1 MSRELDINALIERL
15 ARGDRGAL
23 AKAITLVESQ
33 NIEHQ
38 KTAHHLLAQLP
49 APQKK
54 SWRVAIS
61 GVPGVGKSTF
71 IDALG
76 SFLVNAGNRVAV
88 LAIDPTSEHSKGSIL
103 GDKTRMERLAALPE
117 AFIRPSPS
125 SGTLGGVGRST
136 RETIALCETAGF
148 DVILVETVGVGQSET
163 LAHGMTDVFLLLVL
177 ASAGDELQGI
187 KRGIM
192 EMADLLIINKDDG
205 PQAALANQ
213 GRANMINA
221 LHLFPSRPDG
231 WQVPVLTASA
241 IENRGLKEIWAKV
254 TDYLSEAEKNG
265 QLAQKRAGQERA
277 WLHDVFQNEL
287 ILKVMQHQAV
297 NNFLESALIEIENGS
312 VVRNLYPAI
321 DAFIA
326 DFLTLK
332 RD

>member
-1 MSRELDINALIERL
+1 MSRELDINDLIKRL
-15 ARGDRGAL
+15 VQGDRGAL
-23 AKAITLVESQ
+23 ARAITLVESQ

-54 SWRVAIS
+54 SWRLAIS

-88 LAIDPTSEHSKGSIL
+88 LAIDPTSEQSKGSIL

-163 LAHGMTDVFLLLVL
+163 LAHGMTDMFLLLVL

-205 PQAALANQ
+205 PQAALTNQ

-241 IENRGLKEIWAKV
+241 IENRGLKEIWSKV
-254 TDYLSEAEKNG
+254 TEYLSEAEKNG
-265 QLAQKRAGQERA
+265 QLAQKRAGQERV
-277 WLHDVFQNEL
+277 WLQEVFRN
-287 ILKVMQHQAV
+287 AV
-297 NNFLESALIEIENGS
+297 FDRLMSHGS
-312 VVRNLYPAI
+312 VTTFMANLENQVQNQHVEVRQLYGQIMNFVGRI
-321 DAFIA
+321 D
-326 DFLTLK
+326 LTE
-332 RD
+332 